1 MKTRTLLTIAF
12 AVVLTVVGA
21 IFLRSLSP
29 PGSPTG
35 SLAFLSAAPAL
46 PIYDRSGKVVDLSK
60 EKGRLIIIHFWATF
74 CPPCVE
80 EVPALSKFWEK
91 YRGRDDVVLYTISV
105 DKDWKIIDDFLKKNP
120 NTLPIY
126 RDPNASTAQRFGTT
140 QYPETYIANKNGRV
154 IYRVQGAIEWNDG
167 AVQQRLQQLLN
178 S

>member
-1 MKTRTLLTIAF
+1 MKTRSLLTIVFGVAL
-12 AVVLTVVGA
+12 AVVAAV
-21 IFLRSLSP
+21 FLRSLSP
-29 PGSPTG
+29 PQSPTG

-46 PIYDRSGKVVDLSK
+46 PIYDRSGKVLDLSK
-60 EKGRLIIIHFWATF
+60 EKGHLTIIHFWATW

-91 YRGRDDVVLYTISV
+91 YRGRDDIVLYTISV
-105 DKDWKIIDDFLKKNP
+105 DKDWKIIDGFLAKNP

-126 RDPNASTAQRFGTT
+126 HDPNAATALRFGST

-154 IYRVQGAIEWNDG
+154 IYRVQGAIEWND
-167 AVQQRLQQLLN
+167 ASVQQRIVQLLN